1 MTTKTKTKTVSITGD
16 LLTIAKRIGTTIKNA
31 DKLAITLGKLARDA
45 APKIKDEKTLDAF
58 ITECR
63 KQCKGASDA
72 STKTYLS
79 MVRGVLRAA
88 VDGWTL
94 PDDDSI
100 KVMYKDAP
108 KGKGSNRGGTGKPRN
123 VEKEK
128 RDAAPKAKT
137 ITIEDAVRI
146 IFGHADDELIAALE
160 WARQNE
166 VSFIRYVKANIAA
179 AATAE
184 VVAKAK
190 SAAKTRQ
197 RKAA

>member
-1 MTTKTKTKTVSITGD
+1 MTKQTKPSIAINGD
-16 LLTIAKRIGTTIKNA
+16 LLTIAKKIGATIKSA
-31 DKLAITLGKLARDA
+31 DKLAITLGKLAREA
-45 APKIKDEKTLDAF
+45 SPMIKDEKTLDAF

-63 KQCKGASDA
+63 KQCKGASD
-72 STKTYLS
+72 SSVKTYMS
-79 MVRGVLRAA
+79 MIRGVLRAA

-100 KVMYKDAP
+100 KAMYKDAP
-108 KGKGSNRGGTGKPRN
+108 KGKGSNRGGTGKPRT

-137 ITIEDAVRI
+137 ITVEDAVRV
-146 IFGHADDELIAALE
+146 IFGHADDELIAAVE

-166 VSFIRYVKANIAA
+166 LSFLRYVKANIAA
-179 AATAE
+179 AATA
-184 VVAKAK
+184 AAIKTA
-190 SAAKTRQ
+190 AAKPRQ

>member
-1 MTTKTKTKTVSITGD
+1 MATKTKTNTVSITGD

-45 APKIKDEKTLDAF
+45 APMIKDEKTLDAF

-63 KQCKGASDA
+63 KQCKGASEA

-88 VDGWTL
+88 VDGWTM

-100 KVMYKDAP
+100 KAMYKAAP
-108 KGKGSNRGGTGKPRN
+108 KGKGANKGGTGKPRT

-128 RDAAPKAKT
+128 RDVTEPAKAVKAT
-137 ITIEDAVRI
+137 PADIAKLLWGV
-146 IFGHADDELIAALE
+146 ADDESAAAVE
-160 WARQNE
+160 WIQSHMLRVMN
-166 VSFIRYVKANIAA
+166 YVKASIEAD
-179 AATAE
+179 
-184 VVAKAK
+184 AKVTEAK
-190 SAAKTRQ
+190 PRQ